1 MNRTTIY
8 GCGSV
13 LPSHAVSTRDLF
25 QEAQFDRFGYAPD
38 TVERLMGISHTRH
51 APQGTRPGDLAIEAA
66 RIALARSGV
75 PAHQIGAAFYCGI
88 DRDYVEPATMHRVAH
103 EVGIKPGLCWDISDA
118 CHGLITGLLTA
129 QALIAAGTINYAL
142 LCTGEVPSLKTQML
156 VDMFRSGKLGKDSV
170 EKSIGGLTVSDVGGA
185 MVVGVSEDSSGIVG
199 HQTRCDSSQTKLC
212 FADFSNVPYG
222 GEPEFAMEMGK
233 ICAKTIGLVRN
244 MIPESLKRFGWQ
256 REEID
261 FLIPHQVG
269 ERPFLKYL
277 DIFGLRPEQSIATF
291 PTLGNLTT
299 ATFPVCWD
307 QLTESGQLEE
317 LDRIFCVFTGS
328 GIAST
333 HLGISLKFG

>member
-1 MNRTTIY
+1 MSRTTIY

-13 LPSHAVSTRDLF
+13 LPSMAVPTAKLLE
-25 QEAQFDRFGYAPD
+25 EARFDRLGYSFDA
-38 TVERLMGISHTRH
+38 VEKLMGISHTRH
-51 APQGTRPGDLAIEAA
+51 APHGTKPGDLAISAA
-66 RIALARSGV
+66 QIALDRSGI
-75 PAHQIGAAFYCGI
+75 PAHMIDAAFYCGI

-103 EVGIKPGLCWDISDA
+103 EIGIRPGLCWDISDA

-129 QALIAAGTINYAL
+129 QALIASGTIRYAL

-156 VDMFRSGKLGKDSV
+156 VELFRSGKLGKESV
-170 EKSIGGLTVSDVGGA
+170 EKSIGGMTVSDVGGA
-185 MVVGVSEDSSGIVG
+185 MVVGVSEDESGIVG

-233 ICAKTIGLVRN
+233 ICAKTIGLVRK
-244 MIPESLKRFGWQ
+244 MIPESLKRFGWNQ
-256 REEID
+256 DDID

-277 DIFGLRPEQSIATF
+277 DMFGLKPEQSIATF

-307 QLTESGQLEE
+307 KLSESGQLSRLEK
-317 LDRIFCVFTGS
+317 IFCVFTGS

-333 HLGISLKFG
+333 HLGISLKLR

>member
-13 LPSHAVSTRDLF
+13 VPEQAVPTAHLLE
-25 QEAQFDRFGYAPD
+25 EAGFDRLGYSFDA
-38 TVERLMGISHTRH
+38 VEQLMGISHTRH
-51 APQGTRPGDLAIEAA
+51 APQGTKPGDLAIESA
-66 RIALARSGV
+66 RIALERSGV
-75 PAHQIGAAFYCGI
+75 APQLIGAAFFCGI

-103 EVGIKPGLCWDISDA
+103 EIGIKPALCWDISDA

-129 QALIAAGTINYAL
+129 QALIAAGTVRYAL
-142 LCTGEVPSLKTQML
+142 ICTGEVPSLKTQML
-156 VDMFRSGKLGKDSV
+156 IDLFKSGKLGKESV
-170 EKSIGGLTVSDVGGA
+170 EKSIGGMTVSDVGGA
-185 MVVGVSEDSSGIVG
+185 MVVGISEDESGIVG
-199 HQTRCDSSQTKLC
+199 HQTKCDSSQTKLC
-212 FADFSNVPYG
+212 FADFTNVPFG

-233 ICAKTIGLVRN
+233 ICAKTIGLVKR
-244 MIPESLKRFGWQ
+244 MIPESLDRFGWS
-256 REEID
+256 RDEID

-277 DIFGLRPEQSIATF
+277 DIFGLQREQSIATF

-307 QLTESGQLEE
+307 KLSESGQLQT
-317 LDRIFCVFTGS
+317 LNKIFCVFTGS

>member
-13 LPSHAVSTRDLF
+13 LPSQAVSTRDLLE
-25 QEAQFDRFGYAPD
+25 EAHFERHGYAPD

-51 APQGTRPGDLAIEAA
+51 APRGTKPGDLAIEAA
-66 RIALARSGV
+66 RIALARSSV
-75 PAHQIGAAFYCGI
+75 PAHEIGAAFYCGI

-103 EVGIKPGLCWDISDA
+103 AIGIKPSLCWDISDA

-129 QALIAAGTINYAL
+129 QALIAAGTIRYAL

-156 VDMFRSGKLGKDSV
+156 VDMFKTGKLGKDSV

-185 MVVGVSEDSSGIVG
+185 MVVGVSEDGSGIVG

-212 FADFSNVPYG
+212 FADFTNVPYG

-233 ICAKTIGLVRN
+233 ICAKTISLVRN
-244 MIPESLKRFGWQ
+244 MIPESLKRFGWE

-261 FLIPHQVG
+261 FLLPHQVG

-277 DIFGLRPEQSIATF
+277 DIFGLGPEQSIATF

-307 QLTESGQLEE
+307 KLAENGQLER
-317 LDRIFCVFTGS
+317 LNKIFCVFTGS

-333 HLGISLKFG
+333 HLGISLKFR